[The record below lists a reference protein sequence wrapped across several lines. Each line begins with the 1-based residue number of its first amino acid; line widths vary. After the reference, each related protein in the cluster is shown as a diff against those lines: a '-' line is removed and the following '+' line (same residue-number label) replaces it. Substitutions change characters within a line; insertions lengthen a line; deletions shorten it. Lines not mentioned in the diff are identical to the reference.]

1 MNLVDDLR
9 KSILADNLNDEELN
23 QLANIAAARTFY
35 KNDSIFDEKDDGS
48 SLYILV
54 EGRVCIEIRSL
65 QKRMP
70 LPKQIMIVKR
80 GQIFGEMAF
89 VERRFRSASARA
101 KGNVRLISIPSGDF
115 DKLMQENPSLGFK
128 VMTNLARILSRR
140 LRRMNDQWLSA
151 VAHEFPLP
159 EFEYI

>member
-1 MNLVDDLR
+1 MYLLEDLR

-23 QLANIAAARTFY
+23 QLAAIAASRTFY
-35 KNDSIFDEKDDGS
+35 KNETIFDEKDEGNA
-48 SLYILV
+48 LYILV

-65 QKRMP
+65 EKRMP

-101 KGNVRLISIPSGDF
+101 KGNVRLISIPSGELE
-115 DKLMQENPSLGFK
+115 KLIQENTSFGLK

-140 LRRMNDQWLSA
+140 LRRMNDQWLGA

>member
-1 MNLVDDLR
+1 MNLVEDLR
-9 KSILADNLNDEELN
+9 KSILADSLNDKELN
-23 QLANIAAARTFY
+23 QLAEISTSRTFY
-35 KNDSIFDEKDDGS
+35 KNETIFDEKDEGNA
-48 SLYILV
+48 LYILV
-54 EGRVCIEIRSL
+54 EGRVVIEIRSL
-65 QKRMP
+65 QRRIS
-70 LPKQIMIVKR
+70 LPKQVMIVKR

-101 KGNVRLISIPSGDF
+101 KGNVRLVSIPSRDF
-115 DKLMQENPSLGFK
+115 EKLMQDNPLLGFK

-159 EFEYI
+159 EFEYF